1 MTCDRMAAACT
12 GNNYRP
18 DRIAFGRQNRIVSTS
33 MGRLVNNLTFWV
45 FVAAVSGYAGALL
58 FGSSEWTSQAEPPA
72 FYQLV
77 LLLKS
82 SFLALLKMLVAPIIF
97 FSLIGGLLHIGD
109 AARLKSLG
117 SVTILYYLGTTFIA
131 ICIGLTVVFFIHPWV
146 GTVEQI
152 TVESVAASGSYIAP
166 AQFIDTQSGSLL
178 VVLKQLLQT
187 AFMNPFA
194 ALANLNILA
203 IAVNAF
209 LLGLAMLLVVP
220 QDSPL
225 VTGVHHI
232 NDMLHK
238 VLSWVI
244 LITPFG
250 IFAIL
255 FDITLKSGGTLL
267 SSLLG
272 FCAVVVGGTLLHGA
286 VVLPIIGKIFA
297 GINLRH
303 FFSKAAKP
311 LMVAFA
317 TSSSSATL
325 PISMQTAEEELG
337 VSDTVSSFVFPL
349 GATMNMDGTALYE
362 GIAAVFLAYLL
373 GIDLST
379 IGMITVFFMA
389 MVSSIGAP
397 GMPSGSMAGM
407 QMVLLGAGIPLEAI
421 GILLVVERPLD
432 TIRTAVNVEGDMI
445 GALVTQRYF
454 ERSQ

>member
-1 MTCDRMAAACT
+1 MPFDLLARFS
-12 GNNYRP
+12 R
-18 DRIAFGRQNRIVSTS
+18 
-33 MGRLVNNLTFWV
+33 NLTFWV
-45 FVAAVSGYAGALL
+45 AIAAVCGYFLAIGIGDPA
-58 FGSSEWTSQAEPPA
+58 WAAEPTP
-72 FYQLV
+72 FYELI
-77 LLLKS
+77 LLLKTV
-82 SFLALLKMLVAPIIF
+82 FLALLKMLVAPIIF

-109 AARLKSLG
+109 AARLRSLG
-117 SVTILYYLGTTFIA
+117 SITLTYYVATTCIA
-131 ICIGLTVVFFIHPWV
+131 ICIGLTVVFFVHPWV

-152 TVESVAASGSYIAP
+152 DIQSAIAGEGYVQPAKYITQTSGS
-166 AQFIDTQSGSLL
+166 FL
-178 VVLKQLLQT
+178 VVMRELLAT
-187 AFMNPFA
+187 AFTNPFT
-194 ALANLNILA
+194 ALAELNILG
-203 IAVNAF
+203 IATNAF

-225 VTGVHHI
+225 VKGVHHM
-232 NDMLHK
+232 NDLLHK

-244 LITPFG
+244 LVTPFG
-250 IFAIL
+250 IFAII

-267 SSLLG
+267 ESLLG
-272 FCAVVVGGTLLHGA
+272 FCAVVVGGTLLHGL
-286 VVLPIIGKIFA
+286 VVLPLIGKIF
-297 GINLRH
+297 GRIDLRH

-311 LMVAFA
+311 LLVAFA

-337 VSDTVSSFVFPL
+337 VSDTVTSFVFPL

-362 GIAAVFLAYLL
+362 GIAAVFLAYLF

-379 IGMITVFFMA
+379 TGMFVIFFMA
-389 MVSSIGAP
+389 MLSSIGAP

-432 TIRTAVNVEGDMI
+432 TIRTAVNVEGDLI

-454 ERSQ
+454 ERT